1 MKKHSLFIVCFV
13 SAILV
18 PFSIFQVQAQITSQ
32 NRSTVSG
39 FVFDSQRRPISQIPV
54 ELQNEVN
61 SVIGR
66 TRTDTSGRYFFR
78 GLSQG
83 RFSIRVLPLGTNYE
97 EQTQDIEISGLGV
110 QGRAVS
116 DHIQKDFYLRLRRDS
131 NGADSVTGTVFAQA
145 IPENAQKTFE
155 KAVSDLD
162 NNRVEIGVEELK
174 NALEL
179 FPTYF
184 LALERLGLV
193 YISQQKYE
201 NAREVLSKAVTVN
214 PRSFN
219 SWYGLSYANYALKQP
234 GVAVEAAQKAISFNP
249 NSVEAI
255 LLLGISLRQSKQF
268 KEAEKTLKQA
278 GKVAKGKSPD
288 VHWNL
293 ALLYAHNLKRYKDAA
308 DELELYLKTQPNT
321 ENEENIRKLIKQFRE
336 KPDNN

>member
-1 MKKHSLFIVCFV
+1 MKKRSLFIVCFV
-13 SAILV
+13 SVVLV
-18 PFSIFQVQAQITSQ
+18 PFSIFQVQAQIPSQ

-54 ELQNEVN
+54 ELLNEVN
-61 SVIGR
+61 SVLGR
-66 TRTDTSGRYFFR
+66 TRTDTSGRFFFR

-83 RFSIRVLPLGTNYE
+83 RFLIRVLPLGTNYE

-116 DHIQKDFYLRLRRDS
+116 DNIQKDFYLRLRRDS
-131 NGADSVTGTVFAQA
+131 NSADSVTGTVFAQA
-145 IPENAQKTFE
+145 IPENAQKIFE

-162 NNRVEIGVEELK
+162 GNRVEIGVEELK

-184 LALERLGLV
+184 LALERLGIV

-249 NSVEAI
+249 NSVEAL
-255 LLLGISLRQSKQF
+255 LLLGISLRQSKQYQ
-268 KEAEKTLKQA
+268 EAEKTLKQA
-278 GKVAKGKSPD
+278 GKIAKGKSPD